1 MSYWYIRTVSCNTFP
16 PRQGSQYSH
25 SDISHSA
32 LTFINYM
39 LIFSVSTSLS
49 ILTTYINKS
58 VTFRV
63 RTK

>member
-1 MSYWYIRTVSCNTFP
+1 MSYWYIRTVSCNIFP